1 MTERHDLVHGIK
13 DDGVLEH
20 SVVVELPK
28 VLDFGDTALIELKVI
43 LLEAE
48 CDGLDHGI
56 DDAND
61 KVRVVP
67 VNSAQQDREEVDVA
81 IFDLSGLGEDLVKD
95 GYNLRIVRPPSLYHT
110 LA

>member
-13 DDGVLEH
+13 DDGMLEH

-28 VLDFGDTALIELKVI
+28 VLDFGDTALIELEVI

-48 CDGLDHGI
+48 CDGLNHGV
-56 DDAND
+56 DDSND

-67 VNSAQQDREEVDVA
+67 VDGAQQNREEVDVA
-81 IFDLSGLGEDLVKD
+81 IFNLSGLGENLVKD
-95 GYNLRIVRPPSLYHT
+95 GDNL
-110 LA
+110 

>member
-1 MTERHDLVHGIK
+1 MAERHDLVHGIK

-20 SVVVELPK
+20 SVVVELPE
-28 VLDFGDTALIELKVI
+28 VLDFGDTALVELEVI

-48 CDGLDHGI
+48 RDGLNHGV

-67 VNSAQQDREEVDVA
+67 VDSAQKNGEEVDVA

-95 GYNLRIVRPPSLYHT
+95 GDNL
-110 LA
+110 